1 MREGMTSVRINTFA
15 VAAAAA
21 LMLSVTAVQAAGTIE
36 TSARQ
41 AILLDTTTGAVLFEK
56 NADQPMPP
64 SSMGKIMTVYKVFE
78 RLKDGRLSLDDRFV
92 VSEKAWRKQGS
103 KMFVRVNSRVKVE
116 DLIRGIVVQ
125 SGNDASIVVA
135 EGLSGSEG
143 AFAEELN
150 RTAKEL
156 GMTNSHFVNSSG
168 WPDPEHRT
176 TARDLAKL
184 SQATIE
190 NFPEYYHYYA
200 EKAFTY
206 NGIRQGNRNPA
217 LYRNIGSDGL
227 KTGHTEEAGYGLAA
241 SAVRDGRRLI
251 LVVNGLPSKK
261 ARAIE
266 SERMFDWGF
275 REFNNYALFKS
286 GETVADAEV
295 WMGAAGS
302 VPLVI
307 GQDVL
312 LTLSRKARR
321 GMKVSVLYD
330 GPFAAPVAAGAQ
342 VATLKIEAA
351 GVEPVEYPLIT
362 GSDVP
367 RLGMFS
373 RLGAALKFVLWGE
386 SG

>member
-1 MREGMTSVRINTFA
+1 MTSVRIKTFA
-15 VAAAAA
+15 VAAVTA
-21 LMLSVTAVQAAGTIE
+21 LTLSVTALQAAGTIE

-78 RLKDGRLSLDDRFV
+78 HLKDGRLSLDDRFV

-150 RTAKEL
+150 RTAREL

-176 TARDLAKL
+176 TARDLARL

-206 NGIRQGNRNPA
+206 SGIRQPNRNPT

-241 SAVRDGRRLI
+241 SAVRNGRRLI

-295 WMGAAGS
+295 WMGAADS

-307 GQDVL
+307 RQDVL

-330 GPFAAPVAAGAQ
+330 GPFAAPVAEGTPL
-342 VATLKIEAA
+342 ATLKIEAA
-351 GVEPVEYPLIT
+351 GQDPVEYPLIA
-362 GSDVP
+362 GSNVP

-373 RLGAALKFVLWGE
+373 RLGAALKFVLWGD

>member
-1 MREGMTSVRINTFA
+1 MREGMTSVRIKIFA
-15 VAAAAA
+15 VAVVAA
-21 LMLSVTAVQAAGTIE
+21 LTLGVTAVQAAGTIE

-176 TARDLAKL
+176 TARDLARL

-351 GVEPVEYPLIT
+351 GVDPVEYPLIT

>member
-1 MREGMTSVRINTFA
+1 MREGMTSVRIKIFA

-21 LMLSVTAVQAAGTIE
+21 LSLSVTAVQAAGTIE

-176 TARDLAKL
+176 TARDLARL

-227 KTGHTEEAGYGLAA
+227 KTGHTEKAGYGLAA

-266 SERMFDWGF
+266 SERMLDWGF
-275 REFNNYALFKS
+275 REFNNYALLKS

-321 GMKVSVLYD
+321 GMKVSVRYD
-330 GPFAAPVAAGAQ
+330 GPFAAPVAEGTPL
-342 VATLKIEAA
+342 ATLKIEAA
-351 GVEPVEYPLIT
+351 GADPVEYPLIA
-362 GSDVP
+362 GSNVP

>member
-330 GPFAAPVAAGAQ
+330 GPFAAPVAEGMP

-351 GVEPVEYPLIT
+351 GVDPVEYPLIT

>member
-1 MREGMTSVRINTFA
+1 MTSVRIKTFA
-15 VAAAAA
+15 VAAVTA
-21 LMLSVTAVQAAGTIE
+21 LTLSVNAVQAAGTIE
-36 TSARQ
+36 TSAKQ

-78 RLKDGRLSLDDRFV
+78 HLKDGRLSLDDRFV

-206 NGIRQGNRNPA
+206 SGIRQPNRNPA

-241 SAVRDGRRLI
+241 SAVRNGRRLI

-286 GETVADAEV
+286 GEAVADAEV
-295 WMGAAGS
+295 WMGAVDN

-307 GQDVL
+307 KQDVL
-312 LTLSRKARR
+312 MTLSRKARR

-330 GPFAAPVAAGAQ
+330 GPFAAPVAEGTPL
-342 VATLKIEAA
+342 ATLKIEAV
-351 GVEPVEYPLIT
+351 GEDPVEYPLIA
-362 GSDVP
+362 GSNVP

>member
-21 LMLSVTAVQAAGTIE
+21 LSLSVTAVQAAGTIE

-78 RLKDGRLSLDDRFV
+78 HLKDGRLSLDDRFV

-206 NGIRQGNRNPA
+206 SGIRQPNRNPA

-227 KTGHTEEAGYGLAA
+227 KTGHTEKAGYGLAA
-241 SAVRDGRRLI
+241 SAVRNGRRLI

-295 WMGAAGS
+295 WMGAADS

-307 GQDVL
+307 RQDVL

-330 GPFAAPVAAGAQ
+330 GPFAAPVAQGTPL
-342 VATLKIEAA
+342 ATLKIEAA
-351 GVEPVEYPLIT
+351 GEDPVEYPLIT

>member
-21 LMLSVTAVQAAGTIE
+21 LTLGVTAVQAAGTIE

-176 TARDLAKL
+176 TARDLARL

-351 GVEPVEYPLIT
+351 GVDPVEYPLIT

>member
-1 MREGMTSVRINTFA
+1 MREGMTSVRIKTFA

-21 LMLSVTAVQAAGTIE
+21 LSLSVTAVQAAGTIE

-206 NGIRQGNRNPA
+206 NGFRQGNRNPA

-266 SERMFDWGF
+266 SERMLDWGF
-275 REFNNYALFKS
+275 REFNNYALLKS

-321 GMKVSVLYD
+321 GMKVSVRYD
-330 GPFAAPVAAGAQ
+330 GPLAAPVAEGTP

-351 GVEPVEYPLIT
+351 GADPVEYPLIA
-362 GSDVP
+362 GSNVP

>member
-330 GPFAAPVAAGAQ
+330 GPFAAPVAEGMP

>member
-1 MREGMTSVRINTFA
+1 MTRVRIKTFA
-15 VAAAAA
+15 VAAVTA
-21 LMLSVTAVQAAGTIE
+21 LTLSVTAVQAAGTIE

-41 AILLDTTTGAVLFEK
+41 AILLDMTTGAVLFEK

-78 RLKDGRLSLDDRFV
+78 RLKEGRLSLDDRFV

-150 RTAKEL
+150 RTAREL

-206 NGIRQGNRNPA
+206 SGIHQPNRNPT
-217 LYRNIGSDGL
+217 LYRNIGADGL

-241 SAVRDGRRLI
+241 SAVRNGRRLI

-261 ARAIE
+261 ARTIE
-266 SERMFDWGF
+266 SERIFDWGF

-307 GQDVL
+307 RQDVL

-330 GPFAAPVAAGAQ
+330 GPFAAPVAEGTPM
-342 VATLKIEAA
+342 ATLKIEAP
-351 GVEPVEYPLIT
+351 GKDPVEYPLIA
-362 GSDVP
+362 GSNVP
-367 RLGMFS
+367 SLGMFS
-373 RLGAALKFVLWGE
+373 RLGAALKFILWGE

>member
-1 MREGMTSVRINTFA
+1 MRIKTFA
-15 VAAAAA
+15 VAAVTA

-41 AILLDTTTGAVLFEK
+41 AILLDMTTGAVLFEK

-156 GMTNSHFVNSSG
+156 GMSNSHFVNSSG

-176 TARDLAKL
+176 TARDLATL

-190 NFPEYYHYYA
+190 NFPEYYHFYA
-200 EKAFTY
+200 EKVFTY
-206 NGIRQGNRNPA
+206 NGIRQANRNPT
-217 LYRNIGSDGL
+217 LYRNIGADGL
-227 KTGHTEEAGYGLAA
+227 KTGHTEEAGHGLAA
-241 SAVRDGRRLI
+241 SAVRNGRRLI

-261 ARAIE
+261 ARALE
-266 SERMFDWGF
+266 SERILDWGF
-275 REFNNYALFKS
+275 REFDNYALFRS

-307 GQDVL
+307 RQDVL

-321 GMKVSVLYD
+321 SMKVSVLYD
-330 GPFAAPVAAGAQ
+330 GPFAAPVAEGTPL
-342 VATLKIEAA
+342 ATLKIEAA
-351 GVEPVEYPLIT
+351 GEDPVEYPLIA

-373 RLGAALKFVLWGE
+373 RLGAAFKFVLWGE

>member
-1 MREGMTSVRINTFA
+1 MTRVRIKTFA
-15 VAAAAA
+15 VAAVTA
-21 LMLSVTAVQAAGTIE
+21 LTLSVTAVQAAGTIE

-78 RLKDGRLSLDDRFV
+78 RLKEGRLSLDDRFV

-156 GMTNSHFVNSSG
+156 GMTNSHFVKSSG

-206 NGIRQGNRNPA
+206 SGIHQANRNPT
-217 LYRNIGSDGL
+217 LYRNIGADGL
-227 KTGHTEEAGYGLAA
+227 KTGHTEKAGYGLAA
-241 SAVRDGRRLI
+241 SAVRNGRRLI

-261 ARAIE
+261 ARTIE
-266 SERMFDWGF
+266 SERIFDWGF

-295 WMGAAGS
+295 WMGVAGS

-307 GQDVL
+307 RKDVL

-330 GPFAAPVAAGAQ
+330 GPFAAPVAEGTRL
-342 VATLKIEAA
+342 ATLKIEAA
-351 GVEPVEYPLIT
+351 GKDPVEYPLIA
-362 GSDVP
+362 GSNVP
-367 RLGMFS
+367 PLGMFS

>member
-1 MREGMTSVRINTFA
+1 MRIKTFA
-15 VAAAAA
+15 VAAVTA
-21 LMLSVTAVQAAGTIE
+21 LMLSVTAVQAAGAIE

-41 AILLDTTTGAVLFEK
+41 AILLDMTTGAVLFEK

-156 GMTNSHFVNSSG
+156 GMSNSHFVNSSG
-168 WPDPEHRT
+168 WPDPQHRT
-176 TARDLAKL
+176 TARDLARL

-190 NFPEYYHYYA
+190 NFPEYYHFYA
-200 EKAFTY
+200 EKVFTY
-206 NGIRQGNRNPA
+206 NGIRQANRNPT
-217 LYRNIGSDGL
+217 LYRNIGADGL
-227 KTGHTEEAGYGLAA
+227 KTGHTEEAGHGLAA
-241 SAVRDGRRLI
+241 SAVRNGRRLI

-261 ARAIE
+261 ARALE
-266 SERMFDWGF
+266 SERILDWGF
-275 REFNNYALFKS
+275 REFDNYALFRS

-307 GQDVL
+307 RQDVL

-330 GPFAAPVAAGAQ
+330 GPFAAPVAEGTPL
-342 VATLKIEAA
+342 ATLKIEAA
-351 GVEPVEYPLIT
+351 GEDPVEYPLIA

-367 RLGMFS
+367 RLGVFS

>member
-176 TARDLAKL
+176 TARDLARL

-312 LTLSRKARR
+312 LTLPRKARR
-321 GMKVSVLYD
+321 GMKVSVRYD
-330 GPFAAPVAAGAQ
+330 GPLAAPVAEGMP

-351 GVEPVEYPLIT
+351 GEDPVEYLLIT

>member
-1 MREGMTSVRINTFA
+1 MRIKTFA
-15 VAAAAA
+15 VAAVTA
-21 LMLSVTAVQAAGTIE
+21 LTLSITAVQAAGTIE

-150 RTAKEL
+150 RTAEEL

-176 TARDLAKL
+176 TARDLARL

-206 NGIRQGNRNPA
+206 SGIRQGNRNPA
-217 LYRNIGSDGL
+217 LYRNIGADGL

-241 SAVRDGRRLI
+241 SAVRNGRRLI

-261 ARAIE
+261 ARAVE

-307 GQDVL
+307 RQDIL

-330 GPFAAPVAAGAQ
+330 GPFAAPVAQGTPL
-342 VATLKIEAA
+342 ATLKIEAA
-351 GVEPVEYPLIT
+351 GVDPVEYPLFA

-373 RLGAALKFVLWGE
+373 RLGDALKFVLWG
-386 SG
+386 G

>member
-15 VAAAAA
+15 IAAVAA
-21 LMLSVTAVQAAGTIE
+21 LMLGVTAVQAAGTIE

-176 TARDLAKL
+176 TARDLARL

-330 GPFAAPVAAGAQ
+330 GPFAAPVAEGMP

-351 GVEPVEYPLIT
+351 GVDPVEYPLIT

>member
-1 MREGMTSVRINTFA
+1 MREGMTSVRIKIFA
-15 VAAAAA
+15 VAAVTA
-21 LMLSVTAVQAAGTIE
+21 LTLGVTAVQAAGTIE

-41 AILLDTTTGAVLFEK
+41 AILLDTTTGAILFEK
-56 NADQPMPP
+56 NADQSMPP

-103 KMFVRVNSRVKVE
+103 KMFVRVNSRVRVE

-150 RTAKEL
+150 QTAKEL

-176 TARDLAKL
+176 TARDLARL

-266 SERMFDWGF
+266 SERMLDWGF

-312 LTLSRKARR
+312 LTVSRKARR

-330 GPFAAPVAAGAQ
+330 GPFAAPVAEGTPL
-342 VATLKIEAA
+342 ATLKIEAA
-351 GVEPVEYPLIT
+351 GVDPVEYPLIA

>member
-1 MREGMTSVRINTFA
+1 MREGMTSVRIKIFA
-15 VAAAAA
+15 VAVVAA
-21 LMLSVTAVQAAGTIE
+21 LTLGVTAVQAAGTIE

-78 RLKDGRLSLDDRFV
+78 RLKDGQLSLDDRFV

-330 GPFAAPVAAGAQ
+330 GPFAAPVAEGTPLAM
-342 VATLKIEAA
+342 LKIEAA
-351 GVEPVEYPLIT
+351 GVNPVEYPLIA

>member
-1 MREGMTSVRINTFA
+1 MRIKTFA
-15 VAAAAA
+15 VAAVTA

-41 AILLDTTTGAVLFEK
+41 AILLDMTTGAVLFEK

-156 GMTNSHFVNSSG
+156 GMSNSHFVNSSG

-176 TARDLAKL
+176 TARDLARL

-190 NFPEYYHYYA
+190 NFPEYYHFYA
-200 EKAFTY
+200 EKVFTY
-206 NGIRQGNRNPA
+206 NGIRQANRNPT
-217 LYRNIGSDGL
+217 LYRNIGADGL
-227 KTGHTEEAGYGLAA
+227 KTGHTEEAGHGLAA
-241 SAVRDGRRLI
+241 SAVRNGRRLI

-266 SERMFDWGF
+266 SERIFDWGF
-275 REFNNYALFKS
+275 REFDNYALFRS

-307 GQDVL
+307 RQDVL
-312 LTLSRKARR
+312 LTLSRKAWRA
-321 GMKVSVLYD
+321 MKVSVLYD
-330 GPFAAPVAAGAQ
+330 GPFAAPVAEGTPL
-342 VATLKIEAA
+342 ATLKIEAA
-351 GVEPVEYPLIT
+351 GEDPVEYPLIA
-362 GSDVP
+362 GSDVS